1 MQKSNTTNSEFKK
14 RRHRPS
20 SQPSPQNLQTDK
32 KQKTFDT
39 DSVDILHSSSDE
51 HLFETSMSNS
61 TAAPVVSISQEDIVR
76 IAQTVKEFLIGDLH
90 NLIDEKQKP
99 VLRELKEL
107 KIKYDD
113 LDKKWKVFRI
123 LLLFMKVLNH
133 GVKESLLR
141 LNKYNK
147 KNPQIANISINQEL
161 TRLRSKLAYY
171 ARFLVRNK
179 KLKSTWVVDG
189 KIYIV
194 DNKDDKH
201 IVRNNDDF
209 IAMLNELEIEPQTEW
224 SEQPDE
230 ATGATRERLLTH
242 DDGAMSVING
252 DVGNESWPV
261 IGVSVVFVIIVNL
274 SNQPY
279 SGVPNVTKDYVQIV
293 TNITVF
299 QMEQK
304 DTKPCPS
311 PSTGELQNAEF
322 CILHNEKYELFCRE
336 HECPCCKT
344 CGKTHKDCKGL
355 TDINEM
361 IKNIKSSNA
370 FYEIE
375 QNLLEIVENV
385 KRISTSREEN
395 LKSLQN
401 KKREIEEEIKLT
413 RTKVNNHLD
422 KLQDDLLNEL
432 CTIEQ
437 KESIKIRTSLTSLRK
452 KKKEVAKY
460 QARFDNIKN
469 IQEFGGVSI
478 SSERCDW
485 PTLKRKNSQAQSILA
500 LPTRSIESLTL
511 KLKKR
516 INTELSEVRGCSLL
530 PDGRTVFSCCVPN
543 LIRVLKTDG
552 SKDFEINNIGD
563 TFDVVFIGDGSI
575 AVTSGHS
582 DRINIID
589 IKNKNLEKTI
599 KVNSD
604 NDGVVYKDG
613 HLIYCAKEKGL
624 QMISLKDESITNVT
638 SNKLSVFSYVATFRD
653 KLFYTNSDTHSVT
666 CCDYHGNILWTF
678 CHISILLSPFGISV
692 DKNGNVFVV
701 GWGSH
706 NVVVISPDGQSFRQ
720 LLSRK
725 DGLDNPQALHYD
737 QSTNNLLVALRTNE
751 AYLFEVNYN
760 L

>member
-1 MQKSNTTNSEFKK
+1 MASNWSLCGVCDNRQLIKLAIVWCSECDEGLCTDCNEHHSISNGTK
-14 RRHRPS
+14 RH
-20 SQPSPQNLQTDK
+20 
-32 KQKTFDT
+32 
-39 DSVDILHSSSDE
+39 
-51 HLFETSMSNS
+51 ET
-61 TAAPVVSISQEDIVR
+61 VSIAEYR
-76 IAQTVKEFLIGDLH
+76 
-90 NLIDEKQKP
+90 
-99 VLRELKEL
+99 
-107 KIKYDD
+107 
-113 LDKKWKVFRI
+113 
-123 LLLFMKVLNH
+123 
-133 GVKESLLR
+133 
-141 LNKYNK
+141 
-147 KNPQIANISINQEL
+147 
-161 TRLRSKLAYY
+161 
-171 ARFLVRNK
+171 
-179 KLKSTWVVDG
+179 
-189 KIYIV
+189 
-194 DNKDDKH
+194 
-201 IVRNNDDF
+201 
-209 IAMLNELEIEPQTEW
+209 
-224 SEQPDE
+224 
-230 ATGATRERLLTH
+230 
-242 DDGAMSVING
+242 
-252 DVGNESWPV
+252 
-261 IGVSVVFVIIVNL
+261 
-274 SNQPY
+274 
-279 SGVPNVTKDYVQIV
+279 
-293 TNITVF
+293 
-299 QMEQK
+299 
-304 DTKPCPS
+304 
-311 PSTGELQNAEF
+311 ELQNAEF

-336 HECPCCKT
+336 HDCPCCKI
-344 CGKTHKDCKGL
+344 CGKTHKDCIGL

-361 IKNIKSSNA
+361 IQNIKSSNA

-460 QARFDNIKN
+460 QARFDNIKKYASDIKAFMYMKQLEKDIIDEEN
-469 IQEFGGVSI
+469 FIQSMNKKHILNQIKISFVINKSLDQITASIQEFGGVSI

-701 GWGSH
+701 GLGSR